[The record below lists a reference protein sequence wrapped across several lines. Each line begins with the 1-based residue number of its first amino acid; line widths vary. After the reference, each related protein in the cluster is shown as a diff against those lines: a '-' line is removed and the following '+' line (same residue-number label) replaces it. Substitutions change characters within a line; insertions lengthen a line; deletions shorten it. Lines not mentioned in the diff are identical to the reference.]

1 MTAQGAIAGTH
12 QDRAETTQQGVIP
25 AIYQDTTSPISL
37 GAMCQDRNQDA
48 TPMNQD
54 TTAQHYD
61 TITRTYQDTIL
72 GAPTQLKIVAP
83 SHYDTIALTRTHQ
96 DTTHRQDQDIK
107 EAMNCDQDTVGCD
120 QDTVGCDQDTTS
132 HAAHLN
138 SITPSHYD
146 DIVIAKPSSHQDSK
160 TFVHQDTTMHQ
171 DNATPIHQDA
181 SIQGNAA
188 PVHHD
193 QDTTMRA
200 HQDGIDLDSVNE
212 DVKHQDT
219 TATYQDTMTTHQD
232 IMATHRDTTAIHQD
246 TMATHQDTTVPDQH
260 LNCTEPIK
268 PKGSVLSHLP
278 LTLELGDVDL
288 AESAYAIPS
297 ELDTKF

>member
-1 MTAQGAIAGTH
+1 MTAQGAIAGAH

-37 GAMCQDRNQDA
+37 GAMYQDRNQDA

-54 TTAQHYD
+54 TTGQHYD
-61 TITRTYQDTIL
+61 TITRTYQETTL
-72 GAPTQLKIVAP
+72 GPPTQLKIVAP
-83 SHYDTIALTRTHQ
+83 SHYDTIGLTRTRTHQ

-107 EAMNCDQDTVGCD
+107 AVISCDQDTVG
-120 QDTVGCDQDTTS
+120 GDQDTTS

-146 DIVIAKPSSHQDSK
+146 DIVIAKPSSHQDS
-160 TFVHQDTTMHQ
+160 TTMHQ
-171 DNATPIHQDA
+171 GNATPIHQDVT
-181 SIQGNAA
+181 IQDNVA
-188 PVHHD
+188 PMHHD
-193 QDTTMRA
+193 QDATMRA
-200 HQDGIDLDSVNE
+200 HQDMDGIDLDSVNE

-219 TATYQDTMTTHQD
+219 TATYQDTVATHQD
-232 IMATHRDTTAIHQD
+232 IIATHQDTTAIHQD
-246 TMATHQDTTVPDQH
+246 TMATHQDTTVTDQH

-268 PKGSVLSHLP
+268 PQDNVPSHQDMFP